1 MKISE
6 KVTDGE
12 LDKIRRLNK
21 DNENTF
27 DLYEKLQGE
36 GEFER
41 LERMREFLKNPKEAR
56 KYLRKKKSSKSKSKR
71 KTCKCKK

>member
-6 KVTDGE
+6 RVTDGE

-21 DNENTF
+21 DNENNF
-27 DLYEKLQGE
+27 DFYEKLQGE

-41 LERMREFLKNPKEAR
+41 LDRVREFLKNPKEAR
-56 KYLRKKKSSKSKSKR
+56 KYQRKKKATKPKPKR
-71 KTCKCKK
+71 KIRKCKK